1 MKEACATFCRAQKR
15 SLAQLKK
22 LQISKREVQ
31 QFMTVGFFCFYCFY
45 KALRSFYMIFL
56 FYKVSFIFKFFQLAR
71 IETVQ
76 SLYRETFSLRLSG
89 YPQ

>member
-1 MKEACATFCRAQKR
+1 
-15 SLAQLKK
+15 
-22 LQISKREVQ
+22 
-31 QFMTVGFFCFYCFY
+31 
-45 KALRSFYMIFL
+45 MIFL